1 MWLKKKSSK
10 DIFLSIVIANYN
22 KEKYLEKCLH
32 SLLEQKTVCKYEI
45 VVIDDGSSD
54 NSVKILNEIVMDES
68 HKTVVRFLKRSHK
81 GKVNAFNHGVSIAK
95 GEFIKLFG
103 SDDIANSDMIS
114 KICHQVNSSKIL
126 IHDCAICDINGI
138 VTKSHFLRLKSE
150 TTKFKTKDIIRG
162 KSYPSGNYVFPRSIA
177 NRIFPIDERSTY
189 EDWYISFIISLEK
202 YCVKIIP
209 DSLFGYRQV
218 NNSAWGGVDNYSLDV
233 IKYRASRDIKM
244 LDIFSENVCSLRLK
258 EIREKKKFLNELV
271 DFKFTKITKSNL
283 FLGDKLLLMLK
294 VIIYSFDSRL
304 ICCLM
309 KIKKKFTNY

>member
-1 MWLKKKSSK
+1 MKKKSSEN
-10 DIFLSIVIANYN
+10 IFLSIVIANYN

-68 HKTVVRFLKRSHK
+68 HRTVVRFLKRSHK

-95 GEFIKLFG
+95 GEYIKLFG

-114 KICHQVNSSKIL
+114 KIDHQVNSSKIL

-150 TTKFKTKDIIRG
+150 TTKFKTRDIIRG

-202 YCVKIIP
+202 YCVKKIP

-218 NNSAWGGVDNYSLDV
+218 NNSAWGGVNNYTLD
-233 IKYRASRDIKM
+233 IIQYRANRDIKM
-244 LDIFSENVCSLRLK
+244 LDIFSESASSCVFK
-258 EIREKKKFLNELV
+258 QITEKKKVLQELV
-271 DFKFTKITKSNL
+271 DFEFLKLIKSNL
-283 FLGDKLLLMLK
+283 LIKDKFLLLLK
-294 VIIYSFDSRL
+294 VMICRFDSRFINWL
-304 ICCLM
+304 F
-309 KIKKKFTNY
+309 KIKQNFY

>member
-1 MWLKKKSSK
+1 MNKKSSEN
-10 DIFLSIVIANYN
+10 IFLSIVIANYN

-32 SLLEQKTVCKYEI
+32 SLLEQKTACKYEV

-68 HKTVVRFLKRSHK
+68 HKTVVRFLKRSHE

-114 KICHQVNSSKIL
+114 KIYHQVNSSKIL

-138 VTKSHFLRLKSE
+138 VTKTHFLRLKSE
-150 TTKFKTKDIIRG
+150 TTKFKTKEIIRG

-218 NNSAWGGVDNYSLDV
+218 NNSAWGGVNNYSLD
-233 IKYRASRDIKM
+233 IIQYRANRDIKM
-244 LDIFSENVCSLRLK
+244 LDIFSEGASSCVFK
-258 EIREKKKFLNELV
+258 QITEKKKVLQELV
-271 DFKFTKITKSNL
+271 DFEFSKLIKSNL
-283 FLGDKLLLMLK
+283 LIKDKLLLMLK

-304 ICCLM
+304 ISCLM

>member
-1 MWLKKKSSK
+1 MNKKSSEN
-10 DIFLSIVIANYN
+10 IFLSIVIANYN

-32 SLLEQKTVCKYEI
+32 SLLEQKTACKYEI

-68 HKTVVRFLKRSHK
+68 HKAVVRFLKRSHK

-114 KICHQVNSSKIL
+114 KIYHQVNSSKIL

-150 TTKFKTKDIIRG
+150 TTKFKTKEIIRG
-162 KSYPSGNYVFPRSIA
+162 KSYPSGNYVFPRSVA

-218 NNSAWGGVDNYSLDV
+218 NNSAWGGVNNYSLD
-233 IKYRASRDIKM
+233 IIQYRANRDIKM
-244 LDIFSENVCSLRLK
+244 LDIFSEGASSCVLK
-258 EIREKKKFLNELV
+258 QITVKKKVLQELV
-271 DFKFTKITKSNL
+271 DFEFSKLIKSNL
-283 FLGDKLLLMLK
+283 LIKDKFLLLLK
-294 VIIYSFDSRL
+294 VMIYRFDSRFINWL
-304 ICCLM
+304 L
-309 KIKKKFTNY
+309 KIKQNFTEH

>member
-1 MWLKKKSSK
+1 MNKKSSEN
-10 DIFLSIVIANYN
+10 IFLSIVIANYN
-22 KEKYLEKCLH
+22 KEKYLEKCLL
-32 SLLEQKTVCKYEI
+32 SLLEQKTACKYEI

-150 TTKFKTKDIIRG
+150 TTKFITKDIIRG

-218 NNSAWGGVDNYSLDV
+218 NNSAWGGVNNYSLD
-233 IKYRASRDIKM
+233 IIQYRANRDIKM
-244 LDIFSENVCSLRLK
+244 LDIFSERASSCVFK
-258 EIREKKKFLNELV
+258 QITEKKKVLQELV
-271 DFKFTKITKSNL
+271 DFEFSKLIKSNL
-283 FLGDKLLLMLK
+283 LIKDKFLLLLK
-294 VIIYSFDSRL
+294 VMIYRFDSCFIKWL
-304 ICCLM
+304 L
-309 KIKKKFTNY
+309 KIKQNLTEY

>member
-1 MWLKKKSSK
+1 MNKKSSEN
-10 DIFLSIVIANYN
+10 IFLSIVIANYN
-22 KEKYLEKCLH
+22 KEKYLEKCLL
-32 SLLEQKTVCKYEI
+32 SLLEQKTACKYEI

-126 IHDCAICDINGI
+126 IHDCAICDVNGI

-150 TTKFKTKDIIRG
+150 TTKFKTKEIIRG

-218 NNSAWGGVDNYSLDV
+218 NNSAWGGVNNYSLD
-233 IKYRASRDIKM
+233 IIQYRANRDIKM
-244 LDIFSENVCSLRLK
+244 LDIFSESASSCVFK
-258 EIREKKKFLNELV
+258 QITEKKKVLQELV
-271 DFKFTKITKSNL
+271 DFEFSKLIKSNL
-283 FLGDKLLLMLK
+283 LIKDKFLLLLRVM
-294 VIIYSFDSRL
+294 IYRFDSRL
-304 ICCLM
+304 INWFL
-309 KIKKKFTNY
+309 KIKQNFTEY